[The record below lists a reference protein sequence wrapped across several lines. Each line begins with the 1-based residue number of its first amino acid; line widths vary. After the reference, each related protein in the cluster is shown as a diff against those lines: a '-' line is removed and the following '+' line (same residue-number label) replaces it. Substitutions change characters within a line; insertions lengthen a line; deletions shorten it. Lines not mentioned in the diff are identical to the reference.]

1 MLERYRVEG
10 GHHQIQKTFNTG
22 LNAPLGALITVRF
35 EEMQEFKDNG
45 VTYYSILK
53 PAPTDISELGKVWG
67 LKEVKEAVRV
77 GTGPLNLF

>member
-1 MLERYRVEG
+1 MKGIELKAG
-10 GHHQIQKTFNTG
+10 NHQIQRTFNTG
-22 LNAPLGALITVRF
+22 LNAPLGSLITVRF

-53 PAPTDISELGKVWG
+53 PLPTDTSELGKVWG
-67 LKEVKEAVRV
+67 LKEVKKAAKV